1 MLMTREQLAAD
12 IETYHGMVY
21 RFAYGCTGNR
31 FDADDVTQDTFI
43 RLYQYKKLFSS
54 DEHKKAFLLRVTAN
68 LCNDMRKS
76 AWFRKCIDLD
86 ENIPANES
94 PECGISKDDENIL
107 QDYILKLKQ
116 KYRAVIFLHYY
127 EDYTTAEIAKIL
139 KIPESTVTTRL
150 SRARSQ
156 LKTQLNANKEVFCI

>member
-1 MLMTREQLAAD
+1 MPMTKEQLTAD
-12 IETYHGMVY
+12 IEAYHGMIY

-31 FDADDVTQDTFI
+31 FDADDITQDTFV

-68 LCNDMRKS
+68 LCKDMRKS
-76 AWFRKCIDLD
+76 AWFRKRIDLD

-94 PECGISKDDENIL
+94 PECSISKDDENTL
-107 QDYILKLKQ
+107 QEYILELKQ

-127 EDYTTAEIAKIL
+127 EGYTTAEIAKII
-139 KIPESTVTTRL
+139 KVSESTITTRL
-150 SRARSQ
+150 SRARNQ

>member
-1 MLMTREQLAAD
+1 MTREQLAAD
-12 IETYHGMVY
+12 IEIYHSMIY

-31 FDADDVTQDTFI
+31 FDADDITQDAFI
-43 RLYQYKKLFSS
+43 RLYLYKKLFSS

-68 LCNDMRKS
+68 LCTNMYKS
-76 AWFRKCIDLD
+76 AWFRKRIDLND
-86 ENIPANES
+86 NIPVNEN
-94 PECGISKDDENIL
+94 PESGISKDDEITL
-107 QDYILKLKQ
+107 QNYILELKQ

-127 EDYTTAEIAKIL
+127 EGYTTAEIAKTL

-156 LKTQLNANKEVFCI
+156 LKTKIITDKEIF

>member
-1 MLMTREQLAAD
+1 LTREQLAAD
-12 IETYHGMVY
+12 IETYHSMVY

-31 FDADDVTQDTFI
+31 FDADDITQDAFI

-54 DEHKKAFLLRVTAN
+54 EEHKKAFLLRVSAN
-68 LCNDMRKS
+68 LCKDMRKS
-76 AWFRKCIDLD
+76 AWFRKRIDLND
-86 ENIPANES
+86 NIPAGENS
-94 PECGISKDDENIL
+94 ECDMSKEDENTL
-107 QDYILKLKQ
+107 QEYILELKP

-127 EDYTTAEIAKIL
+127 EEYTTAEIAKTL

-156 LKTQLNANKEVFCI
+156 LKTQIVTKKEVFCI

>member
-1 MLMTREQLAAD
+1 MSMTREQLAAD
-12 IETYHGMVY
+12 IETYHCMIY

-31 FDADDVTQDTFI
+31 FDADDITQDAFI

-68 LCNDMRKS
+68 LCKDMRKS
-76 AWFRKCIDLD
+76 AWFRKRIDIND
-86 ENIPANES
+86 NIPASES
-94 PECGISKDDENIL
+94 SENDISMEDENTL
-107 QDYILKLKQ
+107 QEYILELKP

-127 EDYTTAEIAKIL
+127 EDYSTAEIAITL
-139 KIPESTVTTRL
+139 NIPESTVTTRL

-156 LKTQLNANKEVFCI
+156 LKTQLVTKGEIFCI